1 MAVSNG
7 PWLLDTSILVD
18 ILRGYKPTRD
28 WVDSIPPTD
37 RFVSV
42 ITAAELLAGCRNQTE
57 QRAVERELALYA
69 MLWLDEGASQAALE
83 WYRRFHLSHGIGF
96 LDCLIAATAVQRG
109 LRLATLNLKHFAP
122 LTNVHAERPH

>member
-57 QRAVERELALYA
+57 QRAVERELALYT

-109 LRLATLNLKHFAP
+109 LRLATLNLKHFGP